1 MKKIALIAIA
11 MMAFATMAN
20 AQLYVGG
27 SLGINNNNSKE
38 IDNGKTELNPSSTSI
53 GISPEVGFF
62 LSDNFAVGAYINT
75 NFTFNNNRDT
85 ATVVKTNTTS
95 WGITP
100 YARWYAI
107 QSDKFGVFLE
117 GQLFFMHQG
126 GKTKAGGVTADAPKT
141 NSFGLQIVPGL
152 SYNLTDNLQLQMRLD
167 VLGANFTHTTI
178 TSADGKNKEISNNC
192 GLNFNSRNAL
202 RLANV
207 QVGFIYKF

>member
-1 MKKIALIAIA
+1 MKKIALIATA

-167 VLGANFTHTTI
+167 VLGANFTHTTT
-178 TSADGKNKEISNNC
+178 TSPDGKHKDISNDC

-202 RLANV
+202 RLATV